1 MFEGETLAESPNW
14 EIMDE
19 NRVLL
24 IRNFNNSTVGNYSCV
39 ATNVGGSKELSL
51 QLHITGKMSSFIF
64 T

>member
-1 MFEGETLAESPNW
+1 MAESPNW
-14 EIMDE
+14 EIMGD

-24 IRNFNNSTVGNYSCV
+24 IRNFNNRTVGNYSCV

-51 QLHITGKMSSFIF
+51 QLHVTGKMSSFIF